1 MTRSTSWL
9 SARLLRFVASE
20 NEALAGDLEE
30 LAATRSRR
38 WLQGQLVRAV
48 LLTLWAK
55 RKPEPA
61 IVRLV
66 TVTPW
71 DRPDRT
77 LGLLDP
83 ATINLSGTKVRG
95 IGSLGL
101 LAVVILIT
109 LVMPQAW
116 FLVLMGL
123 VGGIVVGLILVR
135 RRKTAGLSGPTGRR
149 PLGLFG
155 HQEPETGMPLTQHD
169 QHVELLAGV

>member
-1 MTRSTSWL
+1 MTRSTSWV
-9 SARLLRFVASE
+9 SASLLRFVASE

-30 LAATRSRR
+30 LAAARSRR
-38 WLQGQLVRAV
+38 WFWGQLVRAV

-55 RKPEPA
+55 RTPQPA
-61 IVRLV
+61 IVRVV
-66 TVTPW
+66 TATPW

-101 LAVVILIT
+101 LAVIILIT

-123 VGGIVVGLILVR
+123 TGGIVVGVVLVR
-135 RRKTAGLSGPTGRR
+135 RRSRVGLSGPTDRR
-149 PLGLFG
+149 PLGLFDE
-155 HQEPETGMPLTQHD
+155 QEAVPGLPPGRHD
-169 QHVELLAGV
+169 RHVELFVLS